1 MRKNAKASRDENIVT
16 TNGNTVSRLEIDL
29 TERSEK
35 KAAKIYESNFDK
47 IIDQL
52 APLKKEDP
60 VEEEDEKKVKS
71 FNERVL
77 DTCVRRT
84 TLEKVMR
91 NTLKAK
97 FDDTLKAEAAVVEAR
112 HKKKYDT
119 ALEDVL
125 VMQVKKP
132 NSLTF

>member
-1 MRKNAKASRDENIVT
+1 M
-16 TNGNTVSRLEIDL
+16 
-29 TERSEK
+29 
-35 KAAKIYESNFDK
+35 
-47 IIDQL
+47 
-52 APLKKEDP
+52 KKEDP
-60 VEEEDEKKVKS
+60 VEEEEDEKKAKS
-71 FNERVL
+71 FNERVT

-91 NTLKAK
+91 DTLRAK